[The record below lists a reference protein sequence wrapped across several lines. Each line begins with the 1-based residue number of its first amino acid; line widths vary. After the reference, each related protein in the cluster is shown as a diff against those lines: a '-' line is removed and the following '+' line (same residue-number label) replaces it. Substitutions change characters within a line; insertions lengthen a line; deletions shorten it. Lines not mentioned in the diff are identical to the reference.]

1 MGSKPNPVLKLQLG
15 KELSVQNCFLVPY
28 NTYIEYIST
37 NSLSPFFDMKQ
48 TCYHI
53 LEKFCYSYKTY

>member
-1 MGSKPNPVLKLQLG
+1 MASKPNPVLKLQLG

-28 NTYIEYIST
+28 NTYIEYISI
-37 NSLSPFFDMKQ
+37 SFDMKQ

-53 LEKFCYSYKTY
+53 LEKFYYSYKTY

>member
-28 NTYIEYIST
+28 NTYKEYTAVLMLNKHVTI
-37 NSLSPFFDMKQ
+37 F
-48 TCYHI
+48 
-53 LEKFCYSYKTY
+53 